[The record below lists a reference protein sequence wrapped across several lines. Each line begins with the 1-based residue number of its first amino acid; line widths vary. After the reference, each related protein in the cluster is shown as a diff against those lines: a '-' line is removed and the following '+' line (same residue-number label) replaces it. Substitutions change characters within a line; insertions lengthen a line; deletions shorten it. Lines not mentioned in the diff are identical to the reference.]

1 MVSMREARH
10 KGQPGASSSS
20 STDRYNLGVAGGV
33 EPAERKRGVH
43 SRARASKLRNLDV
56 ITRVNP
62 HVNSRGR
69 SLSLVIVISGERV
82 RERERLSDSEGS
94 LSLSP
99 QLRAV
104 RNCCCFLR
112 GAAANQLQ
120 VSPTL
125 SPQNHRVIKLY
136 TAVLLRGR
144 SALEIGGKRMGAA
157 AREGA
162 S

>member
-33 EPAERKRGVH
+33 EPAERKRSVH

-82 RERERLSDSEGS
+82 REREAKRFGGLAFS
-94 LSLSP
+94 LS
-99 QLRAV
+99 
-104 RNCCCFLR
+104 
-112 GAAANQLQ
+112 AAA
-120 VSPTL
+120 S
-125 SPQNHRVIKLY
+125 SSKL
-136 TAVLLRGR
+136 LLLPSRRRG
-144 SALEIGGKRMGAA
+144 
-157 AREGA
+157 
-162 S
+162 